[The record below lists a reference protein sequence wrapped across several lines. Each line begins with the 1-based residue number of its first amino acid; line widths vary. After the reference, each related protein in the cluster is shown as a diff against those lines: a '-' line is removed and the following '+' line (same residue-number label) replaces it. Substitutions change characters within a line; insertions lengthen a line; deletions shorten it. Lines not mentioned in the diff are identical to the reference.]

1 VEHGGSSFII
11 SFSSAAKAVACSLV
25 IQKDMQDAHT
35 DSFSFR
41 IALNAGEP
49 VEKSNEL
56 FGDTIQSAVNMCTIA
71 GNFQIAIASS
81 VKELVSKDFFQ
92 NKRKNFLTLSPQDE
106 SLLEL
111 LFSKL
116 EENWQDSDFDITDY
130 CHATAMST
138 SQLYRKTI
146 SLTGFSPNILLK
158 EFRLEKAKE
167 LMKKQRYNIAQ
178 ITFDSGF
185 TSASYFTK
193 CFKKKYGLL
202 PMAYL
207 DLLH

>member
-1 VEHGGSSFII
+1 MQETH
-11 SFSSAAKAVACSLV
+11 
-25 IQKDMQDAHT
+25 KDA
-35 DSFSFR
+35 FSFR

-49 VEKSNEL
+49 VEKSNQL
-56 FGDTIQSAVNMCTIA
+56 FGDTIQFAANMCCIA
-71 GNFQIAIASS
+71 DNFQIAIASS
-81 VKELVSKDFFQ
+81 VRELASKDFFQ
-92 NKRKNFLTLSPQDE
+92 NKTKNFLILSPQDE
-106 SLLEL
+106 SLLQL

-116 EENWQDSDFDITDY
+116 EENWRNTDFDITDY
-130 CHATAMST
+130 CKATAMST

-146 SLTGFSPNILLK
+146 SLSGLSPNALLK
-158 EFRLEKAKE
+158 DFRLEKAKE
-167 LMKKQRYNIAQ
+167 LMRKKHYNIAQ